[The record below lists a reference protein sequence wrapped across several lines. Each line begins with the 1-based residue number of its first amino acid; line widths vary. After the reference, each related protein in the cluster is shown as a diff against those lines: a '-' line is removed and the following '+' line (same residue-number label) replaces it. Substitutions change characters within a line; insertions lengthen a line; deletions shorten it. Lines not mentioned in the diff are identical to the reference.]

1 MADLKNRLPAN
12 KEGEFYVD
20 STCIDCDACRQL
32 APAVFASVGGFSAV
46 RQQPTTAGQ
55 TRAAQRALV
64 ACPTGSIG
72 TIHKSDIAD
81 AISDFPLR
89 LEQNVF
95 YCGFNSPKSY
105 GGNSY
110 FVQHE
115 NGNWLIDSPRYTHS
129 LVTALENLGGVRY
142 IFLSHRDDVADAAKF
157 ATHFQ
162 SERIVH
168 EHELSSQPESEIVIT
183 RFETVQITPK
193 FLVIPTPGHTRGHC
207 CLLYSSKFLFTGD
220 HLDWDR
226 DKKQLDAS
234 PDYCWYSWPQQ
245 VESLERLREYSFQ
258 WVLPGHGQRVKLP
271 LPEMQEQLKNLI
283 ERIHTV
289 RT

>member
-1 MADLKNRLPAN
+1 MADLKKRLRAN
-12 KEGEFYVD
+12 TEGEFYVD

-46 RQQPTTAGQ
+46 RQQPLTAEQ
-55 TRAAQRALV
+55 TRDAQRAVV

-72 TIHKSDIAD
+72 TIHRSDIAD

-129 LVTALENLGGVRY
+129 LVTALEKLGGVRY

-157 ATHFQ
+157 AKHFQ
-162 SERIVH
+162 SERIIH
-168 EHELSSQPESEIVIT
+168 EHELSSQPGSEIVIT
-183 RFETVQITPK
+183 GFESVQITPE
-193 FLVIPTPGHTRGHC
+193 FMVIPTPGHTRGHC
-207 CLLYSSKFLFTGD
+207 CLLYSSKYLFTGD

-226 DKKQLDAS
+226 HEEQLDAS

-245 VESLERLREYSFQ
+245 MESIDRLREHSFE

-271 LPEMQEQLKNLI
+271 LPEMLEELKNLI

-289 RT
+289 KT